1 MFKTAFAGV
10 LAAVASAQLGPGPE
24 MYQADPP
31 APSVDIVITETTG
44 EENFTLIPSQT
55 FADPSQV
62 VKGSTQYF
70 NVGGIWKI
78 ADANVTH
85 VNFKCRLSGA
95 VVFDETW

>member
-24 MYQADPP
+24 MYKADPP

-78 ADANVTH
+78 ANADVTH